1 MIMAEP
7 VKTIKIK
14 PLYTLLFIGIGQL
27 YGAFVIY
34 RLGVLTIKEAWVNL
48 ICVTAALA
56 ILGWSAYLIYSF
68 LQFYRLKDDKII
80 LRENNFSLFGIEIN
94 YSDIKEFGIDTS
106 DSVLCVNIHL
116 KYLAEPIP
124 IVSKFM
130 KLNEFHFLMKTL
142 IEKTNQNQR

>member
-7 VKTIKIK
+7 LKIIKIR
-14 PLYTLLFIGIGQL
+14 PLYALLFLGIGQL

-34 RLGVLTIKEAWVNL
+34 RLGVLTIKEAWINQVCL
-48 ICVTAALA
+48 MAVLGI
-56 ILGWSAYLIYSF
+56 IGWSVYLIYSF

-80 LRENNFSLFGIEIN
+80 FREHNFSLFGIEIN
-94 YSDIKEFGIDTS
+94 YSDIKDFGIDAS

-116 KYLAEPIP
+116 TYLEEPIP

-130 KLNEFHFLMKTL
+130 KLDEFHFLMGTL
-142 IEKTNQNQR
+142 IEKTHQNQG